1 MDERVLAAYT
11 STMKK
16 HFRIVCAALLPLVQQ
31 FELQSD
37 VEIVSKQPSK
47 YVVNLGDS
55 ELQNAIQQFYANRI
69 DSIVE

>member
-1 MDERVLAAYT
+1 MDERVLAAYM

-37 VEIVSKQPSK
+37 VEIVSKQLSK

>member
-1 MDERVLAAYT
+1 MLAAYM

-37 VEIVSKQPSK
+37 VEIVSKQLSK

>member
-1 MDERVLAAYT
+1 MLAAYM

-16 HFRIVCAALLPLVQQ
+16 RFCIFCAALLLLVQQ

-55 ELQNAIQQFYANRI
+55 ELQNAIQQFYANCI
-69 DSIVE
+69 DFVVR

>member
-1 MDERVLAAYT
+1 M

-37 VEIVSKQPSK
+37 VEIVSKQLSK

>member
-1 MDERVLAAYT
+1 MLAAYM

-55 ELQNAIQQFYANRI
+55 ELHNAIKQFYANRI

>member
-1 MDERVLAAYT
+1 M

-37 VEIVSKQPSK
+37 VEIVSKQSSK